1 MGEGVGFE
9 PTEDAQ
15 HTPNSFQDY
24 RNKPNSA
31 NPPYLVREK
40 GVEPLKPCF

>member
-15 HTPNSFQDY
+15 HTLNSFQDY

-31 NPPYLVREK
+31 NPP
-40 GVEPLKPCF
+40 